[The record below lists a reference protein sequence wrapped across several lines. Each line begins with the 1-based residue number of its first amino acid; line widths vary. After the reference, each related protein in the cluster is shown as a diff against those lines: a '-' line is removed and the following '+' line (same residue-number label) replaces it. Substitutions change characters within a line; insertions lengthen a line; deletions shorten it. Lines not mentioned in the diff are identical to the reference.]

1 MDDDRPVA
9 SGEAPPV
16 KTVQCSCG
24 YVASGETADE
34 LLDDVEAH
42 IDAEHGRTRPSEELQ
57 ASATADDLSGTVTTR
72 TEER

>member
-1 MDDDRPVA
+1 MNDDRQIA
-9 SGEAPPV
+9 SGEAQPV

-42 IDAEHGRTRPSEELQ
+42 IDAEHGRTRPNEAPQ
-57 ASATADDLSGTVTTR
+57 RSATADDVSGTATTR